1 MIVRSGNKIFPLN
14 IENLILS
21 LPEVDKCSIVGM
33 PDKEERHVPIAYIV
47 LAEEAN
53 GNEEEITQKIEA
65 LIKENMPD
73 FAIPAKFIFRND
85 LPLTDMSKINF
96 KELEQES
103 LDYVEN
109 ESKIIKENMVAIKK

>member
-1 MIVRSGNKIFPLN
+1 
-14 IENLILS
+14 
-21 LPEVDKCSIVGM
+21 
-33 PDKEERHVPIAYIV
+33 
-47 LAEEAN
+47 
-53 GNEEEITQKIEA
+53 
-65 LIKENMPD
+65 MPD

-109 ESKIIKENMVAIKK
+109 ESKIIRENMVAIKK